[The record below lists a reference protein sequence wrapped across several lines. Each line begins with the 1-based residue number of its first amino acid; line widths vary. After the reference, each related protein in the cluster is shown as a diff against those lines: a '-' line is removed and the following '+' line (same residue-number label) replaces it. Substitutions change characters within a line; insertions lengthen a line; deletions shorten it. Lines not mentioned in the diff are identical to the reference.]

1 MSTAAQRLQALA
13 TMRFPTLTP
22 AEELILRQVATGEEA
37 QYENPNDAEN
47 DLRQA
52 DTWGPERT
60 IHAEVLRW
68 LCVDRGAIRHI
79 DPKGL
84 SIHGARVDGELDLRM
99 ITIPF
104 PLFLVRC
111 ALREPVNLEFAEVR
125 MLGIIGS
132 TSQAIY
138 GNGVVVHGD
147 LRLRDGFDAQGEVNL
162 IGASAARGPT
172 PDGF

>member
-1 MSTAAQRLQALA
+1 M
-13 TMRFPTLTP
+13 
-22 AEELILRQVATGEEA
+22 V
-37 QYENPNDAEN
+37 
-47 DLRQA
+47 
-52 DTWGPERT
+52 
-60 IHAEVLRW
+60 
-68 LCVDRGAIRHI
+68 
-79 DPKGL
+79 
-84 SIHGARVDGELDLRM
+84 
-99 ITIPF
+99 TIPF

-111 ALREPVNLEFAEVR
+111 ALREPVNLEFAKVR

-138 GNGVVVHGD
+138 GNGVVVHED